1 MTMRRGGMK
10 GCYCLERESL
20 SIKTSGSC
28 FSGVLSFFSLFAPV
42 ELASGLIKEHSG
54 PGDTDRDFDLTDLE

>member
-1 MTMRRGGMK
+1 MTIWRGGMK

-28 FSGVLSFFSLFAPV
+28 SSGVSYFCLSAPV
-42 ELASGLIKEHSG
+42 ELTLGLIKEYSG
-54 PGDTDRDFDLTDLE
+54 PGDTDKDFDLIDLE